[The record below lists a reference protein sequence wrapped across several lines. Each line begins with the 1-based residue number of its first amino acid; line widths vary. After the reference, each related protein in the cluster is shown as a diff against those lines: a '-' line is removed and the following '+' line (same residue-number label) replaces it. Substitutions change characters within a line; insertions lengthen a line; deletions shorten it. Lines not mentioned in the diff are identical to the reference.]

1 MQIKVD
7 AKWYLEQY
15 PDVAAAGMDAQLHY
29 ERYGAREGR
38 LPFVLHSIRLETAL
52 WSGFSNLAL
61 NDLQVIES
69 DSQQPDL
76 ERIYSRWALLRWYAS
91 IEAWDKAVEYTR
103 GGNTQTPLFSD
114 HLGAHLLCAEV
125 LLQCGYIEE
134 ARDKITAALGY
145 FGIVPDLC
153 LAAANVGLKCQCSKI
168 DPLYSSTDDAGAL
181 RLSWINTMFQNADM
195 MPIQKRIKK
204 VPLALDNLAGVETG
218 KTDQKKTPKIS
229 IIMPVYN
236 AEDQVVYALYGLLA
250 QTWQNIEILV
260 IDDCST
266 DDTCARVNEIAA
278 SDDRVVLLRQKENRG
293 AYAARNEGL
302 KHAQGEFI
310 ANHDADDWSHPQRL
324 ERMIAPLL
332 QDDTLMA
339 SMAHWVRTTGFL
351 HFMRWRMERSLIL
364 PSVSTLIFRRC
375 VVEYLGGW
383 DEVRV
388 EADSEFLGRIR
399 RYWGKDAVV
408 EVLPGVPL
416 AFALQDRNSL
426 TAALSTH
433 LRTEFWGVR
442 KIYRR
447 LSETWR
453 AGIKNLDQL
462 HFKGCTREGRFPV
475 PPAILHGKSAVPEYD
490 LVVMADCSSAAD
502 YSESLLWML
511 QYVVNRGLKVALF
524 HWPYYKNIL
533 ENEQAVEIDGPFMAP
548 AVDKKLDLLLPDQAV
563 KAGKLIIAGS
573 HLQQYPPESVPD
585 VLAPDVCTVED
596 PARDIQWIYPQ
607 GTDTHGSDVSGR
619 LSALFDAAWYLQR
632 NADVAEAGK
641 DPLDHYLNFGWRQ
654 ERAPSPWFDTRFY
667 LRQCPGGEG
676 RDQALLRHYVEKG
689 EKQGFLPSRPYVQ
702 GHRPLVAEVPNV
714 LFCAHIAGDELFGG
728 ERSFLDVLHAC
739 SLLPVNIFVS
749 VPSFAN
755 SSYIEMLQ
763 HFSHRV
769 YYVPAGRWSFISRPD
784 AWAVTHFK
792 NIVQFQN
799 IAAIYVNTLVVRE
812 PLTAARHAGVPSI
825 LHVRESLEHDP
836 DMCAAL
842 GLSADAIRV
851 RVVESADV
859 IVANSDFT
867 ANNFRKKD
875 ATFVV
880 NNIVDPALFKLKNP
894 IDPRCINV
902 AMISSNLPKKGL
914 SDFVALARVLADDT
928 RIRMVLIGPDSTHIQ
943 ELKNRGDLP
952 ENIMFSGYA
961 PSPSE
966 ALARAG
972 IVLNLSNFEETFG
985 RTVLEAMAAGRPVV
999 AYNRG
1004 ALPELIEHG
1013 ENGFL
1018 VPYKNIEAAA
1028 ERIMFL
1034 CDHLVQM
1041 TLMGAKGRIKAR
1053 KYDIQTMKRQ
1063 LEGVFER
1070 AGFPDRRY
1078 CPVGRRTKLTN

>member
-1 MQIKVD
+1 MESFYKKSNLKVNTN
-7 AKWYLEQY
+7 WYLEQY
-15 PDVAAAGMDAQLHY
+15 PDVAAAGMDAQFHY
-29 ERYGAREGR
+29 EHYGAREGR
-38 LPFVLHSIRLETAL
+38 LPYALQSAKLETAL

-61 NDLQVIES
+61 DDLQAMAF
-69 DSQQPDL
+69 DKYQPDL
-76 ERIYSRWALLRWYAS
+76 ERIYSRWALLRWYAGT
-91 IEAWDKAVEYTR
+91 EAWDKAFEYASAF
-103 GGNTQTPLFSD
+103 NTETPLFAG
-114 HLGAHLLCAEV
+114 HLGVHLLCTEV
-125 LLQCGYIEE
+125 LLQCGYVEE
-134 ARDKITAALGY
+134 ARARMAAAITH
-145 FGIVPDLC
+145 FGTVPDLC
-153 LAAANVGLKCQCSKI
+153 LAAANVGLQCPEFKT
-168 DPLYSSTDDAGAL
+168 DPGDPCADDAACL
-181 RLSWINTMFQNADM
+181 RLHWINTLFRNADM
-195 MPIQKRIKK
+195 MSVQKRVIDA
-204 VPLALDNLAGVETG
+204 PLALNNLAGVETG
-218 KTDQKKTPKIS
+218 RTARGKIPKIS
-229 IIMPVYN
+229 VIMPVFN
-236 AEDQVVYALYGLLA
+236 AGDQVGYALYGLLA
-250 QTWQNIEILV
+250 QTWSNIEILV

-266 DDTCARVNEIAA
+266 DDTCARVNDIAA
-278 SDDRVVLLRQKENRG
+278 SDSRVVLLRQKENRG

-332 QDDTLMA
+332 QDNTRMA
-339 SMAHWVRTTGFL
+339 SMAHWVRTTGSL

-364 PSVSTLIFRRC
+364 PSVSTLVFRRC
-375 VVEYLGGW
+375 VVECLGGW

-399 RYWGKDAVV
+399 RYWGTDAVV
-408 EVLPGVPL
+408 DVLTGVPL
-416 AFALQDRNSL
+416 AFALQDKNSL

-433 LRTEFWGVR
+433 LRTQFWGVR
-442 KIYRR
+442 KLYRR
-447 LSETWR
+447 LSEIWR

-462 HFKGCTREGRFPV
+462 HFKGNTREGRFPV

-490 LVVMADCSSAAD
+490 LVVMADCSPAAD

-511 QYVVNRGLKVALF
+511 QYVVNKGLKVALF
-524 HWPYYKNIL
+524 HWPCYKNIL
-533 ENEQAVEIDGPFMAP
+533 ENEQAVDIDGPFMAP
-548 AVDKKLDLLLPDQAV
+548 ALDKKLDLLLPDQPV
-563 KAGKLIIAGS
+563 KAEKVIIAGS

-585 VLAPDVCTVED
+585 VLASDVCTVED

-632 NADVAEAGK
+632 NPDVAEAGK

-667 LRQCPGGEG
+667 LGQCPEEEG
-676 RDQALLRHYVEKG
+676 RNQALLRHYVEKG
-689 EKQGFLPSRPYVQ
+689 ERRGYLPSKPYVK
-702 GHRPLVAEVPNV
+702 GRKPLVDQVPNV
-714 LFCAHIAGDELFGG
+714 MFCAHMAGYELFGG

-763 HFSHRV
+763 HFSHRI

-842 GLSADAIRV
+842 GLPADAIRG

-859 IVANSDFT
+859 IVANSEFT
-867 ANNFRKKD
+867 ADNFRKKN

-880 NNIVDPALFKLKNP
+880 NNIVDPALFKLNNP
-894 IDPRCINV
+894 VDPRCINV
-902 AMISSNLPKKGL
+902 AMISSNKPKKGL
-914 SDFVALARVLADDT
+914 SDFIDLARVLADDT
-928 RIRMVLIGPDSTHIQ
+928 RIRMVLIGPDNEHIQ
-943 ELKNRGDLP
+943 ELKNCGGLP
-952 ENIMFSGYA
+952 ENIIFSGYA

-966 ALARAG
+966 ALAQAG

-985 RTVLEAMAAGRPVV
+985 RTVLEAMAAGRPVL

-1013 ENGFL
+1013 ETGFL

-1028 ERIMFL
+1028 ERIRFL
-1034 CDHLVQM
+1034 CGNLVQI
-1041 TLMGAKGRIKAR
+1041 TLMGAKGRMKAR
-1053 KYDIQTMKRQ
+1053 NYDVQTMKRQ
-1063 LEGVFER
+1063 FSDI
-1070 AGFPDRRY
+1070 FQWIWS
-1078 CPVGRRTKLTN
+1078 N